1 MTEKLNA
8 MTCNAPAAMQRLAA
22 AGRGSTGDAT
32 AITPDAPTSMCTPA
46 TAEDVQKLLDAMQG
60 MAVLLRTMNSRVQDL
75 EAQVRRLE
83 KVTPAQASE
92 LNADIRKRA
101 QEVCRVHKAEGCE
114 KAVAAAIRKAIKG
127 TCGISS
133 MRDLPRCVFKV
144 AQRQIEMWDDYAL
157 MKAMRR
163 KGGRIL

>member
-8 MTCNAPAAMQRLAA
+8 MMCNAPASLRA
-22 AGRGSTGDAT
+22 
-32 AITPDAPTSMCTPA
+32 PA

-101 QEVCRVHKAEGCE
+101 QEVCRMHRAEGCE
-114 KAVAAAIRKAIKG
+114 KAVAAAIRKAVKG

-133 MRDLPRCVFKV
+133 MRDLPRCDFKV

>member
-8 MTCNAPAAMQRLAA
+8 MMCTTDAPASLRA
-22 AGRGSTGDAT
+22 
-32 AITPDAPTSMCTPA
+32 PA

-101 QEVCRVHKAEGCE
+101 QEVCRMHRAEGCE
-114 KAVAAAIRKAIKG
+114 KAVAAAIRKAVKG

-133 MRDLPRCVFKV
+133 MRDLPRCDFKV

>member
-8 MTCNAPAAMQRLAA
+8 MICVP
-22 AGRGSTGDAT
+22 DDPT
-32 AITPDAPTSMCTPA
+32 ALSTPA
-46 TAEDVQKLLDAMQG
+46 TAGDVQKLLDAMQG

-101 QEVCRVHKAEGCE
+101 QEVCRMHKAEGCE
-114 KAVAAAIRKAIKG
+114 KAVASAIRKAVKG

-133 MRDLPRCVFKV
+133 MRDLPRCDFKV